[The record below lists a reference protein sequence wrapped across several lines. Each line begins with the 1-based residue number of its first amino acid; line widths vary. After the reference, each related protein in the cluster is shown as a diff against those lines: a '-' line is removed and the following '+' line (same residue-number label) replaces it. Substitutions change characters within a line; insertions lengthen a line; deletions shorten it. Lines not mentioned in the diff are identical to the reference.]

1 MEFTFRENKCFVCG
15 LQNEDGLQLRFEKN
29 SEGTSKARCVFAE
42 KYQGYDNIV
51 HGGLIAAVLDDTMA
65 YAIMGL
71 GLMPVTAEMK
81 IRYKKPTRVGEEI
94 TLEGKVTKVGRK
106 MVEVEAYAKGPDGE
120 VRVHAEGKFVIGLV
134 KARE

>member
-15 LQNEDGLQLRFEKN
+15 PQNADGLQLRFENN
-29 SEGTSKARCVFAE
+29 SEGMSKARCVFGE

-51 HGGLIAAVLDDTMA
+51 HGGLIAAVLDDSMA

-81 IRYKKPTRVGEEI
+81 IRYKKPT
-94 TLEGKVTKVGRK
+94 
-106 MVEVEAYAKGPDGE
+106 KGPDGE
-120 VRVHAEGKFVIGLV
+120 VRVHAEGKFVIGV
-134 KARE
+134 VEARE